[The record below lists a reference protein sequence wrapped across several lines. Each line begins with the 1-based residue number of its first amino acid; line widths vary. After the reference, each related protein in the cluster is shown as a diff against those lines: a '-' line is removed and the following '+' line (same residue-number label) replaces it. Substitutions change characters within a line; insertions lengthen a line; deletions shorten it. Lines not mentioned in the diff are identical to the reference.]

1 MMSFD
6 LIIRNG
12 KIIDGTQ
19 NPRYFADIGIKD
31 GKITKIQY
39 KIEEDA
45 KKEIDAKKNIV
56 CPGFIDIHSHTDYI
70 LPISG
75 KVESTI
81 QQGITTQVVGM
92 CGDTMAPIHPDKLD
106 EVRQFLTSVTPLY
119 ETFEFSWNTYQE
131 YLEEMEKVRCPA
143 NTVFFVGYSNIR
155 IAGGQGYENRPP
167 TQEEMHSMKEYLKE
181 ALEAGAFGMST
192 GLIYAPQVYATT
204 DELIELCKT
213 LAEYRRLYFS
223 HIRGADKNIFN
234 AINEFIEIIES
245 SGVHSGQIAHFKVSG
260 KEVWGES
267 KKTLQM
273 INKANERGINITFD
287 QYPYKRGMSNLSTS
301 LPPWALEGGREK
313 TLERIKDKEMRA
325 KIKKDIT
332 EGLEGWENWIK
343 NVGFEAIYISMV
355 HTDKWRDIRGKSIS
369 QITDLKGFQNDW
381 ETYFQILMDEN
392 LDISI
397 TIGSMSEEDV
407 RRIMKSKYQMVGTDG
422 AGIPAVKGLGAVHP
436 RMFGTYPRFIA
447 KYVRGENI
455 LSLEEMI
462 RKMTSFP
469 AQKLEL
475 RDRGIIREENWADI
489 VIFDKRKIKDNA
501 TYDNP
506 HQFSSGINYVI
517 VNGEIVVIKGKQR
530 RKYPGKVLRRSI

>member
-1 MMSFD
+1 MTLD

-19 NPRYFADIGIKD
+19 NPRYFADLGIKD
-31 GKITKIQY
+31 GKIEIIRHKI
-39 KIEEDA
+39 KEGA
-45 KKEIDAKKNIV
+45 KKEIDAKKNVV

-70 LPISG
+70 LPLSG

-81 QQGITTQVVGM
+81 QQGITTQVIGM
-92 CGDTMAPIHPDKLD
+92 CGDAMAPIHPDKVE
-106 EVRQFLTSVTPLY
+106 EVRQILTSVSPIY
-119 ETFEFSWNTYQE
+119 EKFEFPWNSFTE

-143 NTVFFVGYSNIR
+143 NSVFFAGYSNIR
-155 IAGGQGYENRPP
+155 IAGGQGYEDRHA
-167 TQEEMHSMKEYLKE
+167 TSEEMQKMKEYLKE
-181 ALEAGAFGMST
+181 ALEAGSFGMST

-204 DELIELCKT
+204 EELIELCKV
-213 LAEYRRLYFS
+213 LAQYGGLYFS

-234 AINEFIEIIES
+234 AINEFIEIIEN

-260 KEVWGES
+260 KEVWGMS
-267 KKTLQM
+267 NKTLEM
-273 INKANERGINITFD
+273 INEANERGLNITFD
-287 QYPYKRGMSNLSTS
+287 QYPYTRGMSNLSTT
-301 LPPWALEGGREK
+301 LPPWTLEGGREK
-313 TLERIKDKEMRA
+313 TLKRIKDTEMRE
-325 KIKKDIT
+325 KIKNDII

-343 NVGFEAIYISMV
+343 NIGFDGIYISMV
-355 HTDKWRDIRGKSIS
+355 NTDKWRDIRGKSIAE
-369 QITDLKGFQNDW
+369 ITNIMGFPDDW
-381 ETYFQILMDEN
+381 DTYFQILIDEN

-422 AGIPAVKGLGAVHP
+422 AGIPAVEGLGAVHP

-447 KYVRGENI
+447 KYVREEKI

-475 RDRGIIREENWADI
+475 RDRGIIKENNWADI
-489 VIFDKRKIKDNA
+489 VIFDEDRIRDNA

-506 HQFSSGINYVI
+506 HQFPSGIEYVI
-517 VNGEIVVIKGKQR
+517 VNGEIVITKGKQR
-530 RKYPGKVLRRSI
+530 RKYPGKVLRRSS